1 MGTGTGLSRKVKL
14 RARASRPPAFRM
26 LSHAGKVP
34 ALAGF
39 MLLVICLTNCQ
50 RRPAGTNEAVIAA
63 CEPEVYSA
71 TVTRMTAGGPE
82 GATTSRV
89 ARRGDWRREQWTE
102 AGGVRALI
110 LRPDLGKGYLLDL
123 DDRLYVEFDYAASHA
138 ASAPSTEA
146 ASAATQGRADDAPLA
161 VNADEVERD
170 LSDAPVPVQ
179 VETRV
184 RADQTVQGYACQVV
198 ESRATFAD
206 GRVEVTRSRR
216 ARDLAGLPL
225 LIEVESPGGARLT
238 VERRDVRLDASPDDF
253 AVPTGFKK
261 VDRLP
266 AAPR

>member
-1 MGTGTGLSRKVKL
+1 MGTGTRLRRAAKL
-14 RARASRPPAFRM
+14 GARASRPPVFRM
-26 LSHAGKVP
+26 RKPVGKVA

-39 MLLVICLTNCQ
+39 MLLVICFTNCQ
-50 RRPAGTNEAVIAA
+50 RRPAETNDALIAA
-63 CEPEVYSA
+63 GEPDVYSA
-71 TVTRMTAGGPE
+71 TVMRFAAGGSAS
-82 GATTSRV
+82 ATTTSLV

-102 AGGVRALI
+102 AGGARAMI

-123 DDRLYVEFDYAASHA
+123 DHSLYVEFDYAASYA
-138 ASAPSTEA
+138 ASAPSADA
-146 ASAATQGRADDAPLA
+146 AKPGGADDAPLA

-170 LSDAPVPVQ
+170 LSDAPLPVQ

-184 RADQTVQGYACQVV
+184 LADQTVQGHACQVI
-198 ESRATFAD
+198 EARAMFAD

-238 VERRDVRLDASPDDF
+238 VERRDVRLDASPADF
-253 AVPTGFKK
+253 AVPAGFKK

-266 AAPR
+266 AALR